1 MENIIESKRGRQKIE
16 HNGFLFLFHKYNKD
30 EDLKFWRCEF
40 FNSKDFMCKARLHTD
55 LEGNILHHLNEHTC
69 PSGAENIGAK
79 RVVTALKRRAKE
91 TQEPPAVL
99 RGNTLQNVPTPILAQ
114 VPNKQAIKKII
125 KRARIEVEAPP
136 AAPLS
141 LELLQLPHNYQI
153 YKRTEE
159 QEEQF
164 LLADSGIYFEGGRQ
178 QRILV
183 FGRASYGTW
192 AHEMKEIFADGT
204 FSLAPPL
211 FSQLYVILSR
221 KRNWVFPVLY
231 CLLSD
236 KSQST
241 YERMWALIV
250 NLWHD
255 FEPQS
260 VSVDYETAAINSI
273 LITFPM
279 CEIRGC
285 LFHLIQNMKKKLAV
299 EGLTQRYRS
308 DAEFAVQCR
317 MITAVAFLPIE
328 DISLAIMS
336 FDAGYMQQE
345 LDPIIDWFV
354 INYTGR
360 MRMNGTRTEARFPPT
375 IWNVYQRTLDGDQ
388 RTNNIAE
395 SSHRRLQHAF
405 SCCHPSW
412 KFIDTLRCE
421 QKSRDADMAKCI
433 AGEEPPKKAKRYR
446 EADARIMNLVENY
459 HPINQGNPYQINP
472 NQRFQFQSIID
483 FLRGIAYNYQMDQ

>member
-1 MENIIESKRGRQKIE
+1 
-16 HNGFLFLFHKYNKD
+16 
-30 EDLKFWRCEF
+30 
-40 FNSKDFMCKARLHTD
+40 
-55 LEGNILHHLNEHTC
+55 
-69 PSGAENIGAK
+69 
-79 RVVTALKRRAKE
+79 
-91 TQEPPAVL
+91 
-99 RGNTLQNVPTPILAQ
+99 
-114 VPNKQAIKKII
+114 
-125 KRARIEVEAPP
+125 
-136 AAPLS
+136 
-141 LELLQLPHNYQI
+141 
-153 YKRTEE
+153 
-159 QEEQF
+159 
-164 LLADSGIYFEGGRQ
+164 
-178 QRILV
+178 
-183 FGRASYGTW
+183 
-192 AHEMKEIFADGT
+192 
-204 FSLAPPL
+204 
-211 FSQLYVILSR
+211 
-221 KRNWVFPVLY
+221 
-231 CLLSD
+231 
-236 KSQST
+236 
-241 YERMWALIV
+241 
-250 NLWHD
+250 
-255 FEPQS
+255 
-260 VSVDYETAAINSI
+260 
-273 LITFPM
+273 
-279 CEIRGC
+279 
-285 LFHLIQNMKKKLAV
+285 
-299 EGLTQRYRS
+299 
-308 DAEFAVQCR
+308 

-405 SCCHPSW
+405 SCCHPSLW